1 MDVRV
6 SANSKHELNMLG
18 LCRSVAESSPMP
30 MAALERTGHTIRY
43 ANAAFCSLIGNT
55 SEILI
60 GSEFCRTVPAGEE
73 CLPLLDRVYET
84 GGAEIYTGQED
95 AEHHPLYWSYAL
107 WPILGLGDQIVGVM
121 FQVTETADFHKQ
133 ATAVNQALMVSSMH
147 QHELTDQAET
157 LNEQLRRMNEDL
169 KQFAFAASHDLQ
181 EPLRMMTS
189 YSQLLLKGFR
199 GQLDG
204 QAGVCVDF
212 ITKGAKRMRAL
223 LAGLLAYAEASV
235 DSEAEGHSI
244 NLNTI
249 FETVRENCHVAIE
262 ESSAVVTSEHLPLIQ
277 GQEAHFVQVFENLI
291 SNAIKY
297 RGDRAP
303 RIHVS
308 AEQKNGGWRFAV
320 ADNGIGIAPD
330 HHQEIFGVFKRLHG
344 NTIPGTGMGLA
355 ICQRVLVRYGGRIWV
370 ESQEGQGTTFYF
382 TLPNGGGKT

>member
-18 LCRSVAESSPMP
+18 FCRSVAECSPMP
-30 MAALERTGHTIRY
+30 MAALERTGHLIRY
-43 ANAAFCSLIGNT
+43 VNAAFCSLTDKT
-55 SEILI
+55 SEALI
-60 GSEFCRTVPAGEE
+60 GSQFCSTVPAGEE

-84 GGAEIYTGQED
+84 GQAEIYTGEED
-95 AEHHPLYWSYAL
+95 AAHHPLYWSYTL
-107 WPILGLGDQIVGVM
+107 WPILGPGDEIVGVM

-133 ATAVNQALMVSSMH
+133 ATSVNQALMVSAIR
-147 QHELTDQAET
+147 QHELTEQAES

-181 EPLRMMTS
+181 EPLRMMTI

-212 ITKGAKRMRAL
+212 VTKGAKRMQAL
-223 LAGLLAYAEASV
+223 LADLLAYAEASV
-235 DSEAEGHSI
+235 ESAVEGHSTD
-244 NLNTI
+244 LNTI
-249 FETVRENCHVAIE
+249 FERVKQNCQGAIE
-262 ESSAVVTSEHLPLIQ
+262 ESSAVVTSDPLPLIQ

-320 ADNGIGIAPD
+320 ADNGIGIPPD

-355 ICQRVLVRYGGRIWV
+355 ICQRVLIRYGGRIWV
-370 ESQEGQGTTFYF
+370 ESQEGQGATFYF
-382 TLPNGGGKT
+382 TLPGGGKT